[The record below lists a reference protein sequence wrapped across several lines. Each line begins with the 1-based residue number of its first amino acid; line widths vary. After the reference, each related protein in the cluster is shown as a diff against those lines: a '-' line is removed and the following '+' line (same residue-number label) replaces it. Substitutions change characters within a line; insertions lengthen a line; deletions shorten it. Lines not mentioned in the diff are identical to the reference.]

1 MTLCAG
7 QYHKVLRM
15 VGEQQP
21 SWPDDSRRN
30 HTTCLQRDLRIDP
43 FEISINPIPIHLRLP
58 SMLLWM
64 ENIAIRGRILAEAGA
79 MLKQSVRP
87 LYRNARLQLVR
98 RVQAAL
104 RLT

>member
-1 MTLCAG
+1 
-7 QYHKVLRM
+7 
-15 VGEQQP
+15 
-21 SWPDDSRRN
+21 
-30 HTTCLQRDLRIDP
+30 
-43 FEISINPIPIHLRLP
+43 
-58 SMLLWM
+58 MLLWM